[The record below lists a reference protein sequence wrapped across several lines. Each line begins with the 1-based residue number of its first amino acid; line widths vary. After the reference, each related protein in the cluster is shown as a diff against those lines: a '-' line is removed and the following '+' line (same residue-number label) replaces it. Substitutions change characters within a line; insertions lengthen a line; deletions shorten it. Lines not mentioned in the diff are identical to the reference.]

1 MIKNRLWLW
10 GLALLTAWIVV
21 TIPLV
26 GMADSGLEAG
36 LESGLAAQMLANRT
50 ELSGGDQ
57 ATSFKFTRTAF
68 AQPIPNLDRRR
79 RRVFSFGDR
88 LFNTQWV
95 QAPGSVPSLDG
106 LGPLFNR
113 NSCAGCHIR
122 DGRGRPPIPGETR
135 MLSKLIRLS
144 VPGEDPHGGPMPH
157 PVYGGQFQEQGILGV
172 AAEGKTQITWQEE
185 TGQFADG
192 TSFSLRRP
200 SYEFTD
206 LGYGPLGDEVLFS
219 PRVSPA
225 VFGLGLLENI
235 PESDILQQADP
246 DDVDGDGISG
256 RPNYAWNEEA
266 QSKTFGR
273 FGWKANEP
281 TLKQQIAG
289 AFNGDIGLTTPLLA
303 ASSCSEA
310 QADCQEAATLGD
322 PLDVSAEFLDKITT
336 YLSLLAVPARRNV
349 EGSLEQQGE
358 QLFYQGQCASCHL
371 PKQRTGNASVQ
382 AEFNNQVIHPYTDL
396 LLHDMGPALADLRP
410 DFEASGQEWR
420 TPPLWG
426 IGLVGTTN
434 DHTFYLHDG
443 RARNLLE
450 AVLWHGGEAQ
460 QAKDFV
466 QQLDVS
472 DREALVAFLSSL

>member
-1 MIKNRLWLW
+1 MIKLKHLWLW
-10 GLALLTAWIVV
+10 GLALLSAFVV
-21 TIPLV
+21 TVFPWV
-26 GMADSGLEAG
+26 GSADAAFEEA
-36 LESGLAAQMLANRT
+36 LDAQILQSRT
-50 ELSGGDQ
+50 AFSGGEQ

-68 AQPIPNLDRRR
+68 AQPIPNLDRQR

-113 NSCAGCHIR
+113 SSCAGCHIR
-122 DGRGRPPIPGETR
+122 DGRGRPPIEGETR

-144 VPGEDPHGGPMPH
+144 VPGQNEHGGPLPH

-172 AAEGKTQITWQEE
+172 DAEGKTRITWQEE
-185 TGQFADG
+185 PGQFADG
-192 TSFSLRRP
+192 TSYSLRRP

-206 LGYGPLGDEVLFS
+206 LGYGPLGEETLFS

-225 VFGLGLLENI
+225 VFGLELLENI
-235 PESDILQQADP
+235 PEEDVLQSADP
-246 DDVDGDGISG
+246 DDADGDGISG
-256 RPNYAWNEEA
+256 RPNYVWNEEA
-266 QSKTFGR
+266 QAKTLGR

-289 AFNGDIGLTTPLLA
+289 AFNGDIGLTTPIFQNH
-303 ASSCSEA
+303 SCSEA
-310 QADCQEAATLGD
+310 QPDCQEAATLGNA
-322 PLDVSAEFLDKITT
+322 PDVSAEFLDKITT
-336 YLSLLAVPARRNV
+336 YVGLLAVPGRREV
-349 EGSLEQQGE
+349 EGALEQKGE
-358 QLFYQGQCASCHL
+358 RLFYQGQCASCHL
-371 PKQRTGNASVQ
+371 PQQVTGNSSVN
-382 AEFNNQVIHPYTDL
+382 EEYNNQVIHPYTDL

-410 DFEASGQEWR
+410 DFEATGHEWR

-426 IGLVGTTN
+426 VGLVGTTN

-450 AVLWHGGEAQ
+450 AVLWHDGEAQ
-460 QAKDFV
+460 RSKEFV
-466 QQLDVS
+466 QQLDS
-472 DREALVAFLSSL
+472 DDRDALLAFLASL